1 MPRNV
6 ASGSLPTAVVFAVD
20 ARSRSAASKATR
32 DGRLRRIVQG
42 VYTRDLST
50 PLDVLA
56 RTRLLE
62 VVAAVR
68 PGAVIADRSAV
79 LGGSL
84 TADNLLFV
92 VHERQ
97 PDVELPG
104 NVVIRSRTGVGPLP
118 TDMPMPHGLWM
129 SSEARLAL
137 ENMVA
142 SRSRGGRTARTLS
155 RAELERWL
163 DRNVSRQGEGWA
175 QRLREQIRKEA
186 PLLGLEPE
194 AVVLDALLG
203 AFLGS
208 SPVAAASPELRA
220 RMRGQAYDSDRI
232 ATFDRL
238 LDQLLASAPPTP
250 LPVDAG
256 PRSTVLPFVE
266 AYFSNFIEGT
276 EFDFDE
282 AAAIVYE
289 GSDPAARPAD
299 AHDIRGTFAIARDPV
314 EMRRR
319 PASGVDLI
327 TLLQQRHATLLAGR
341 PDKRPGELKQT
352 ANRAGATLFVAPR
365 FVRGTLLAGFER
377 YTQLL
382 DPFHRAAFV
391 MFLVSEV
398 HPFDDGNGR
407 IARLMMNA
415 ELVAADQTRI
425 IIPTV
430 YRNNYLMALR
440 GLTHNS
446 NAASYVAMLDFA
458 QRYTAQLDCTSIE
471 SAQHDLT
478 RTNAFSDPAEADAHG
493 IRLTLPAHD
502 H

>member
-6 ASGSLPTAVVFAVD
+6 ASSGLPTAEIFAVD
-20 ARSRSAASKATR
+20 ARTRSVASKATR
-32 DGRLRRIVQG
+32 AGRLRRIVQG

-50 PLDVLA
+50 PLDVLV

-68 PGAVIADRSAV
+68 PGAVIADRSAA
-79 LGGSL
+79 LGGIL

-97 PDVELPG
+97 PDVTLPG
-104 NVVIRSRTGVGPLP
+104 EVVIRSRAGVGPLP
-118 TDMPMPHGLWM
+118 TDVPMPHGLWM
-129 SSEARLAL
+129 SSDARCVL

-155 RAELERWL
+155 RVELERWL
-163 DRNVSRQGEGWA
+163 DRKVSWQGDVWA
-175 QRLREQIRKEA
+175 QRLRDAICEVAPRLGLGREA
-186 PLLGLEPE
+186 TALDPLLG
-194 AVVLDALLG
+194 ALLG
-203 AFLGS
+203 THAI
-208 SPVAAASPELRA
+208 AASSAELRA
-220 RMRGQAYDSDRI
+220 RMRGQAFDSDRI
-232 ATFDRL
+232 ATVDRL
-238 LDQLLASAPPTP
+238 LDQLLASAPPASRP
-250 LPVDAG
+250 ADAG
-256 PRSTVLPFVE
+256 PRSTVLAFVE

-276 EFDFDE
+276 EFDFDQASE
-282 AAAIVYE
+282 IVYR
-289 GSDPAARPAD
+289 GSLPSARPAD
-299 AHDIRGTFAIARDPV
+299 AHDIRGTFAIANDPV

-319 PASGVDLI
+319 PASGEDLI

-341 PDKRPGELKQT
+341 PDKHPGELKQT

-365 FVRGTLLAGFER
+365 LVRGTLLAGFER
-377 YTQLL
+377 YTQLT

-391 MFLVSEV
+391 MFLVVEV
-398 HPFDDGNGR
+398 HPFADGNGR

-425 IIPTV
+425 VIPTV

-440 GLTHNS
+440 GLTHNA
-446 NAASYVAMLDFA
+446 NAASYIAMLDFA

-471 SAQHDLT
+471 SAHDDLT
-478 RTNAFSDPAEADAHG
+478 RSNAFNDAAEADASG
-493 IRLTLPAHD
+493 IRLTLPSHD
-502 H
+502 R